1 MRVLL
6 QRVIE
11 AAVEVEGEVVGSIGR
26 GLLAFVG
33 VSKADKTVSA
43 RRMADKVANLR
54 IFDDDAGKTNLSLLD
69 VKGEV
74 LVVSQFT
81 LYADCRKGRRP
92 SFTDAGPPEAAA
104 SLVEEFRTALA
115 DNGVSTA
122 SGVFAAH
129 MKVRLVNDGPFTIYL
144 DDEDGA

>member
-6 QRVIE
+6 QRVAE
-11 AAVEVEGEVVGSIGR
+11 ATVEVEGAVVGSINR

-33 VSKADKTVSA
+33 VGKTDDVASA
-43 RRMADKVANLR
+43 KKMADKVANLR
-54 IFDDDAGKTNLSLLD
+54 IFDDGAGKTNLSLLD
-69 VKGEV
+69 VNGEA
-74 LVVSQFT
+74 LVVAQFT

-92 SFTDAGPPEAAA
+92 SFTDAGHPDVAA

-115 DNGVSTA
+115 DRGVPTA

-129 MKVRLVNDGPFTIYL
+129 MKVHLVNDGPFTVYL
-144 DDEDGA
+144 EDEQIA